1 MIFLIRQKLLYIL
14 FFFVVQTFLQ
24 HSQELRNWKGIF
36 QRKFENVLNMYDN
49 LSVLTTASVSAAI
62 LLSRL
67 SEVLTEKRLR
77 IISEAVVRHYYLV

>member
-36 QRKFENVLNMYDN
+36 RRKFENVLNMYDN